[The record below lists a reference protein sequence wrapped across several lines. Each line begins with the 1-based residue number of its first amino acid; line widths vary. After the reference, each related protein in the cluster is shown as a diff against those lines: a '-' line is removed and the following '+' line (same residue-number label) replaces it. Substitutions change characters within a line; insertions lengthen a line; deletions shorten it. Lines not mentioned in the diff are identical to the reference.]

1 MLYMR
6 TYSPWMD
13 TNGMQMPYILSPNC
27 TKIKVC
33 ALCRFRHSGPMV
45 RVRHNDRYRLL
56 LGKEGDNRQSA
67 ICTLNSSSLNTLDH
81 SLGPTQQM
89 LSMSWQLLEFCSL
102 FWWGYITFKSWS
114 AWHPFML
121 NTQTHATLVL
131 IQLTGMT
138 CHCIQVGPSVHV
150 WLSHFLSTKCVLF
163 IQSAIDLNEGYTH
176 AVYSKRKI
184 S

>member
-1 MLYMR
+1 
-6 TYSPWMD
+6 
-13 TNGMQMPYILSPNC
+13 MQMPYILSPNC